1 VNELKRLIK
10 GKKVQAVEVDGDK
23 FFIHFEDCVLECR
36 EAILCEV
43 QQQVGKSRSFAPVT
57 IKIKV

>member
-1 VNELKRLIK
+1 MSELKRLIK

-36 EAILCEV
+36 EAHLCEA
-43 QQQVGKSRSFAPVT
+43 QQQVAKSHSYAPVT